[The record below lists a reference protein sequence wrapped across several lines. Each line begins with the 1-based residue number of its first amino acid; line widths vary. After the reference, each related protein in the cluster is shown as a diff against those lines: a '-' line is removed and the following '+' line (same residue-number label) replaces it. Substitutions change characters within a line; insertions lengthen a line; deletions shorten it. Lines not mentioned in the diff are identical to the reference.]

1 MTRAP
6 EFTEAKV
13 YLSNGQSIIQVCHFI
28 INDLSSVCK
37 NYDRCFLLENLYF
50 WTLFRLSSTLKRS
63 KTTTKADFQKSSI
76 ITNVSENVSAVM

>member
-50 WTLFRLSSTLKRS
+50 WTLFRLSSTQIALNRVLS
-63 KTTTKADFQKSSI
+63 FPDSRGLFSFCIHWTDA
-76 ITNVSENVSAVM
+76 